1 MNRNILL
8 ATILFLLIYTFSIPI
23 VHSSNQIVEVTIE
36 SDGVV
41 SVRMN
46 TTVTEGINYIKL
58 PIEPVPETINIVE
71 NDKSIPPIYYNK
83 TLVIPIEKA
92 GVIEIRYIAN
102 VSLYGSKATIYIG
115 NVEVVLKIMK
125 GVVLLSVPENISG
138 IKTIDNTMIM
148 RFLGPVE
155 LSYTIAKSKPVST
168 TTPSYILMLPWWIL
182 AVSVVGVILVL
193 SLFISICRRHSELEH
208 LDRDILDVLKN
219 KGGKALQSEIMA
231 ELDIPKTTL
240 WRHVKRLE
248 ALGYVRIE
256 KIGRVNII
264 KLLK

>member
-92 GVIEIRYIAN
+92 GVIDIRYIAN
-102 VSLYGSKATIYIG
+102 VSVYGSKATIDIG

-138 IKTIDNTMIM
+138 IKTIDSTMIM